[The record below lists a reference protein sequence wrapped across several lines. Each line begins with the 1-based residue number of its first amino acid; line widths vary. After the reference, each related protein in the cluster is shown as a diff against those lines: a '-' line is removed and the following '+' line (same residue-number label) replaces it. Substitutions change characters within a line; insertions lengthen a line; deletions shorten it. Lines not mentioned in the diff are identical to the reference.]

1 MPRTTTRQ
9 TSTGSPS
16 DTPPDTPRPD
26 VPDQVMMPLLD
37 RIVRQSLDED
47 YRVVAARKKRSRR
60 GRPPAAR

>member
-9 TSTGSPS
+9 TSTGSPG

-37 RIVRQSLDED
+37 RIVRQSLD
-47 YRVVAARKKRSRR
+47 
-60 GRPPAAR
+60 